1 MRKILALMFVSF
13 GLVSIVSS
21 CGSSRGG
28 HCDAY
33 GSVEIAP
40 ADDLAAL

>member
-1 MRKILALMFVSF
+1 MKKFLALMLVSF
-13 GLVSIVSS
+13 GLVAIVSS

-40 ADDLAAL
+40 ADDVAAL